1 MGFLRLLIAAA
12 PLQCASPFL
21 EIMFFGSSLAFALV
35 YLWSRHNPGMQIRQG
50 EGRENRLP
58 DIRDGTGEG
67 PIAQPSATRSLTF
80 CC

>member
-1 MGFLRLLIAAA
+1 MDFLKLRIAAA

-50 EGRENRLP
+50 EGRDDHADQAR
-58 DIRDGTGEG
+58 GGEG
-67 PIAQPSATRSLTF
+67 
-80 CC
+80 